1 MRKMKSIFLGFAK
14 TCLINSFGMNS
25 LVNAII
31 KAFVITAILPKIII
45 ILKKLLSPQ
54 KFFFLMCLPK
64 VSKISNHIPISRT
77 F

>member
-45 ILKKLLSPQ
+45 ILKKLLRPQ
-54 KFFFLMCLPK
+54 NFFLMCLPK

>member
-1 MRKMKSIFLGFAK
+1 MHKMKSIFLGFAK

-54 KFFFLMCLPK
+54 KKFF
-64 VSKISNHIPISRT
+64 
-77 F
+77 